1 MERHEKTIHEIATLM
16 TKLDDFISSKG
27 TQHLDLTDREL
38 EIMALTKIL
47 YDTDKEARKDKLI
60 KKMIK
65 LIDKSLDLMAMRIES
80 FISKLKE
87 N

>member
-1 MERHEKTIHEIATLM
+1 MKRHEKTIHEIATLM

-38 EIMALTKIL
+38 EIMTLTKML
-47 YDTDKEARKDKLI
+47 YNTDKEARKDKLV
-60 KKMIK
+60 KQMTK
-65 LIDKSLDLMAMRIES
+65 LIDKSLDLMAMRIDN
-80 FISKLKE
+80 FITKLKE

>member
-1 MERHEKTIHEIATLM
+1 MKRHEKTIHEIATLM